1 LERIFGVFYSLLH
14 HIAASLPLPP
24 IGRKELEI
32 KNSEMQIYPVANF
45 NEPPA
50 YNDQNVTIWA
60 ETLSTILLHVKA
72 DNTFIGMDCEGWEE
86 LLRVVNG
93 FEIPQDTN
101 GVGYYNQA
109 HFDQK
114 ISIWIGE
121 HLTPEKKGE
130 MAVQIYYG
138 HTALFTKREWQL
150 FKASINEADQV
161 VSKLVAEDDEF
172 YKKCELGLI
181 EHNPRSR
188 FVVGEGET
196 DDDEEDDE

>member
-1 LERIFGVFYSLLH
+1 MV
-14 HIAASLPLPP
+14 
-24 IGRKELEI
+24 KELEM
-32 KNSEMQIYPVANF
+32 KNNEMEIYSVANF
-45 NEPPA
+45 NKPSSYE
-50 YNDQNVTIWA
+50 DQNVIIWA
-60 ETLSTILLHVKA
+60 ETLSTILLNVKA
-72 DNTFIGMDCEGWEE
+72 DNTFIGMDYAGWEE

-93 FEIPQDTN
+93 FEIPPNTN
-101 GVGYYNQA
+101 GVGYCNRVDV
-109 HFDQK
+109 DQRL
-114 ISIWIGE
+114 SIWVGE

-138 HTALFTKREWQL
+138 HTALFTKREWEL

-188 FVVGEGET
+188 FVVGAGET
-196 DDDEEDDE
+196 DDEEDDE